1 MNMKKMVIAVL
12 AALLLVGVL
21 VALAE
26 NNAKE
31 SAPTQDVPVDS
42 ASLDT
47 LEATD
52 GALTGETE
60 QTEQMEQTEQ
70 TEQEQEIFMLGGEV
84 TELGED
90 FFVMTDAELGEV
102 QVNLGDDS
110 AFDGVEPDELAVGQ
124 YVYVIYDGKMTRSLP
139 PQVFALRV
147 SMYATAG
154 SITELTDGKMTL
166 VRDEIGDE
174 VIISLPQDAPELSVG
189 DHVTAYTTG
198 IMTMSIPAQM
208 NAVKVVRE

>member
-1 MNMKKMVIAVL
+1 MKKMVIAAL
-12 AALLLVGVL
+12 AALLLVGAL

-31 SAPTQDVPVDS
+31 SAPAQDVPVES
-42 ASLDT
+42 AAPDT
-47 LEATD
+47 EEATD
-52 GALTGETE
+52 GDVTGETDE
-60 QTEQMEQTEQ
+60 P
-70 TEQEQEIFMLGGEV
+70 EIFMLGGEV
-84 TELGED
+84 TQVGEG

-124 YVYVIYDGKMTRSLP
+124 FVYVIYDGKMTRSLP

-147 SMYATAG
+147 SMYVTVG
-154 SITELTDGKMTL
+154 EITELTEGRMTL

-174 VIISLPQDAPELSVG
+174 VIISLPQDAPALSVG

-198 IMTMSIPAQM
+198 IMTLSIPAQM

>member
-1 MNMKKMVIAVL
+1 MKKMVIAAL
-12 AALLLVGVL
+12 AALLLVGAL

-31 SAPTQDVPVDS
+31 SAPAQDVPVES
-42 ASLDT
+42 TAPGT
-47 LEATD
+47 EEATD
-52 GALTGETE
+52 GAVTGETE
-60 QTEQMEQTEQ
+60 EPQ
-70 TEQEQEIFMLGGEV
+70 IFMLGGEV
-84 TELGED
+84 TQVGEG

-147 SMYATAG
+147 SMYVTSG
-154 SITELTDGKMTL
+154 EITELTEGRMTL

-174 VIISLPQDAPELSVG
+174 VIISLPQDAPALSVG

-198 IMTMSIPAQM
+198 IMTLSIPAQM

>member
-1 MNMKKMVIAVL
+1 MKKLMIAAL
-12 AALLLVGVL
+12 ALLLAVGAL

-31 SAPTQDVPVDS
+31 APQDI
-42 ASLDT
+42 
-47 LEATD
+47 ATD
-52 GALTGETE
+52 VAETE
-60 QTEQMEQTEQ
+60 QVTIDGTAEADGVSEEDEMPEV
-70 TEQEQEIFMLGGEV
+70 FMLGGEV
-84 TELGED
+84 TEVGEGY
-90 FFVMTDAELGEV
+90 FVMADAELGEV

-110 AFDGVEPDELAVGQ
+110 AFDGVELDELAAGQ

-147 SMYATAG
+147 SMYATTG
-154 SITELTDGKMTL
+154 EITELTEGKMTL

-174 VIISLPQDAPELSVG
+174 VIISLPQDAPALAVG

-208 NAVKVVRE
+208 NAVKIVK

>member
-1 MNMKKMVIAVL
+1 MKKMVIAVL

-60 QTEQMEQTEQ
+60 QTEQ
-70 TEQEQEIFMLGGEV
+70 TEQEQEVFMLGGEV

-154 SITELTDGKMTL
+154 SITELTEGKMTL

>member
-1 MNMKKMVIAVL
+1 MKKMVIAVL

-60 QTEQMEQTEQ
+60 QTEQ
-70 TEQEQEIFMLGGEV
+70 TEQEQEVFMLGGEV

-154 SITELTDGKMTL
+154 SITELTEGKMTL

-198 IMTMSIPAQM
+198 IITMSIPAQM

>member
-1 MNMKKMVIAVL
+1 MKKIVIAAL
-12 AALLLVGVL
+12 AALLLVGAL

-31 SAPTQDVPVDS
+31 SAPADGTQVESTSPDIADAQDGVLTETD
-42 ASLDT
+42 AG
-47 LEATD
+47 ATD
-52 GALTGETE
+52 
-60 QTEQMEQTEQ
+60 MESEV
-70 TEQEQEIFMLGGEV
+70 FMLGGEV
-84 TELGED
+84 TEVGEGY
-90 FFVMTDAELGEV
+90 FVMNDAELGEV

-154 SITELTDGKMTL
+154 SITELTEGKMTL

>member
-1 MNMKKMVIAVL
+1 MKKMVIAVL

-52 GALTGETE
+52 GALTGE
-60 QTEQMEQTEQ
+60 MEQTEQ
-70 TEQEQEIFMLGGEV
+70 TEQEQEVFMLGGEV

-154 SITELTDGKMTL
+154 SITELTEGKMTL

>member
-1 MNMKKMVIAVL
+1 MKKLMIAAL
-12 AALLLVGVL
+12 ALLLAVGAL

-31 SAPTQDVPVDS
+31 APQDI
-42 ASLDT
+42 
-47 LEATD
+47 ATD
-52 GALTGETE
+52 VAETE
-60 QTEQMEQTEQ
+60 QVTIDETAEADGVSEEDEMPEV
-70 TEQEQEIFMLGGEV
+70 FMLGGEV
-84 TELGED
+84 TEVGEGY
-90 FFVMTDAELGEV
+90 FVMADAELGEV

-110 AFDGVEPDELAVGQ
+110 AFDGVELDELAAGQ

-147 SMYATAG
+147 SMYATTG
-154 SITELTDGKMTL
+154 EITELTEGKMTL

-174 VIISLPQDAPELSVG
+174 VIISLPQDAPALAVG

-198 IMTMSIPAQM
+198 IMTMSIPALM
-208 NAVKVVRE
+208 NAVKIVK

>member
-1 MNMKKMVIAVL
+1 MKKIVIAAL
-12 AALLLVGVL
+12 AALLLVGAL

-31 SAPTQDVPVDS
+31 SAPADGAQVESTYPDIADAQDGVLTETD
-42 ASLDT
+42 A
-47 LEATD
+47 EATD
-52 GALTGETE
+52 
-60 QTEQMEQTEQ
+60 MESEV
-70 TEQEQEIFMLGGEV
+70 FMLGGEV
-84 TELGED
+84 TEVGEGY
-90 FFVMTDAELGEV
+90 FVMNDAELGEV

-124 YVYVIYDGKMTRSLP
+124 FVYVLYDGKMTRSLP

-147 SMYATAG
+147 SMYAVSG
-154 SITELTDGKMTL
+154 GITELTDGKMTL

-174 VIISLPQDAPELSVG
+174 VIVSLPEDAPELAVG

-198 IMTMSIPAQM
+198 IMTLSIPAQM
-208 NAVKVVRE
+208 NAVKIVLE

>member
-1 MNMKKMVIAVL
+1 MKKLMIAAL
-12 AALLLVGVL
+12 ALLLAVGAL

-31 SAPTQDVPVDS
+31 APQDI
-42 ASLDT
+42 
-47 LEATD
+47 ATD
-52 GALTGETE
+52 VAETE
-60 QTEQMEQTEQ
+60 QVTIDGTAEADGVSEEDEMPEV
-70 TEQEQEIFMLGGEV
+70 FMLGGEV
-84 TELGED
+84 TEVGEGY
-90 FFVMTDAELGEV
+90 FVMADAELGEV

-110 AFDGVEPDELAVGQ
+110 AFDGVEVDELTVGQ

-147 SMYATAG
+147 SMYATTG
-154 SITELTDGKMTL
+154 EITELTEGKMTL

-174 VIISLPQDAPELSVG
+174 VIISLPQDAPALAVG

-208 NAVKVVRE
+208 NAVKIVK

>member
-1 MNMKKMVIAVL
+1 MKKLMIAAL
-12 AALLLVGVL
+12 ALLLAVGAL

-31 SAPTQDVPVDS
+31 APQDI
-42 ASLDT
+42 
-47 LEATD
+47 ATD
-52 GALTGETE
+52 VAETE
-60 QTEQMEQTEQ
+60 QVTIDGTAEADGMSEED
-70 TEQEQEIFMLGGEV
+70 EMPEVFMLGGEV
-84 TELGED
+84 TEVGEGY
-90 FFVMTDAELGEV
+90 FVMADAELGEV
-102 QVNLGDDS
+102 QVNLSDDS
-110 AFDGVEPDELAVGQ
+110 AFDGVELDELAAGQ

-147 SMYATAG
+147 SMYATTG
-154 SITELTDGKMTL
+154 EITELTEGKMTL

-174 VIISLPQDAPELSVG
+174 VIISLPQDAPALAVG

-208 NAVKVVRE
+208 NAVKIVK

>member
-1 MNMKKMVIAVL
+1 MKKLMIAAL
-12 AALLLVGVL
+12 ALLLAVGAL

-31 SAPTQDVPVDS
+31 APQDI
-42 ASLDT
+42 
-47 LEATD
+47 ATD
-52 GALTGETE
+52 VAE
-60 QTEQMEQTEQ
+60 MEQVTIDGTTEADGVS
-70 TEQEQEIFMLGGEV
+70 EEDEMPEVFMLGGEV
-84 TELGED
+84 TDVGEGY
-90 FFVMTDAELGEV
+90 FVMADAELGEV

-110 AFDGVEPDELAVGQ
+110 AFDGVEMDELAAGQ

-147 SMYATAG
+147 SMYATTG
-154 SITELTDGKMTL
+154 EITELTEGKMTL

-174 VIISLPQDAPELSVG
+174 VIISLPQDAPALAVG

-208 NAVKVVRE
+208 NAVKIVK

>member
-1 MNMKKMVIAVL
+1 MKKIVIAAL
-12 AALLLVGVL
+12 AALLLVGAL

-31 SAPTQDVPVDS
+31 SAPADGAQVDS
-42 ASLDT
+42 TYPDIADAQDGALAETDA
-47 LEATD
+47 EATD
-52 GALTGETE
+52 
-60 QTEQMEQTEQ
+60 MEAEV
-70 TEQEQEIFMLGGEV
+70 FMLGGEV
-84 TELGED
+84 TEVGEGY
-90 FFVMTDAELGEV
+90 FVMNDAELGEV

-110 AFDGVEPDELAVGQ
+110 AFDGVEMDALAVGQ
-124 YVYVIYDGKMTRSLP
+124 FVYVLYDGKMTRSLP

-147 SMYATAG
+147 SMYAVSG
-154 SITELTDGKMTL
+154 GITELTDGKMTL

-174 VIISLPQDAPELSVG
+174 VIVSLPEDAPELAVG

-198 IMTMSIPAQM
+198 IMTLSIPAQM

>member
-1 MNMKKMVIAVL
+1 MKKMVIAAL
-12 AALLLVGVL
+12 AALLLVGAL

-31 SAPTQDVPVDS
+31 SAPAQDVPVES
-42 ASLDT
+42 TAPGT
-47 LEATD
+47 EEATD
-52 GALTGETE
+52 GAVTGETE
-60 QTEQMEQTEQ
+60 EPQ
-70 TEQEQEIFMLGGEV
+70 IFMLGGEV
-84 TELGED
+84 TQVGEG

-147 SMYATAG
+147 SMYATSG
-154 SITELTDGKMTL
+154 EITELTEGRMTL

-174 VIISLPQDAPELSVG
+174 VIISLPQDAPKLSVG

>member
-1 MNMKKMVIAVL
+1 
-12 AALLLVGVL
+12 
-21 VALAE
+21 
-26 NNAKE
+26 
-31 SAPTQDVPVDS
+31 
-42 ASLDT
+42 
-47 LEATD
+47 
-52 GALTGETE
+52 
-60 QTEQMEQTEQ
+60 
-70 TEQEQEIFMLGGEV
+70 MLGGEV

-147 SMYATAG
+147 SMYAVSG
-154 SITELTDGKMTL
+154 GITELTDGKMTL

-174 VIISLPQDAPELSVG
+174 VIVSLPEDAPELAVG

-198 IMTMSIPAQM
+198 IMTLSIPAQM
-208 NAVKVVRE
+208 NAVKIVLE

>member
-1 MNMKKMVIAVL
+1 MKKLMIAAL
-12 AALLLVGVL
+12 ALLLAVGAL

-31 SAPTQDVPVDS
+31 APQDI
-42 ASLDT
+42 
-47 LEATD
+47 ATD
-52 GALTGETE
+52 VAETE
-60 QTEQMEQTEQ
+60 NVTIDGTEADGVSEEDEMPEV
-70 TEQEQEIFMLGGEV
+70 FMLGGEI
-84 TELGED
+84 TEVGEGY
-90 FFVMTDAELGEV
+90 FVMTDAELGEV

-110 AFDGVEPDELAVGQ
+110 AFDGVEQGELAVGQ

-147 SMYATAG
+147 SMYATTG
-154 SITELTDGKMTL
+154 EITELSEGKMTL

-174 VIISLPQDAPELSVG
+174 VIISLPQDAPELAVG

-198 IMTMSIPAQM
+198 IMTLSIPAQM
-208 NAVKVVRE
+208 NAVKIVK

>member
-1 MNMKKMVIAVL
+1 MKKLMIAAL
-12 AALLLVGVL
+12 ALLLAVGAL

-31 SAPTQDVPVDS
+31 APQDI
-42 ASLDT
+42 
-47 LEATD
+47 ATD
-52 GALTGETE
+52 VAETE
-60 QTEQMEQTEQ
+60 QVTIDETAEADGVSE
-70 TEQEQEIFMLGGEV
+70 EDEIPEVFMLGGEV
-84 TELGED
+84 TEVGEGY
-90 FFVMTDAELGEV
+90 FVMADAELGEV

-110 AFDGVEPDELAVGQ
+110 AFDGVELDELAAGQ

-147 SMYATAG
+147 SMYATTG
-154 SITELTDGKMTL
+154 EITELTEGKMTL

-174 VIISLPQDAPELSVG
+174 VIISLPQDAPALAVG

-208 NAVKVVRE
+208 NAVKIVK

>member
-1 MNMKKMVIAVL
+1 MKKMVIAAL
-12 AALLLVGVL
+12 AALLLVGAL

-31 SAPTQDVPVDS
+31 SAPAQDVPVES
-42 ASLDT
+42 AAPGT
-47 LEATD
+47 EEATD
-52 GALTGETE
+52 GAVTGETE
-60 QTEQMEQTEQ
+60 EPQ
-70 TEQEQEIFMLGGEV
+70 IFMLGGEV
-84 TELGED
+84 TQVGEG

>member
-1 MNMKKMVIAVL
+1 MKKMVIAVL

-60 QTEQMEQTEQ
+60 QTEQTEQMEQ

-110 AFDGVEPDELAVGQ
+110 AFDGVEPGELAVGQ
-124 YVYVIYDGKMTRSLP
+124 YVYVIYDGKITRSLP
-139 PQVFALRV
+139 PQVFALRG

-154 SITELTDGKMTL
+154 SITELTEGKMTL

>member
-1 MNMKKMVIAVL
+1 MKKMVIAAL
-12 AALLLVGVL
+12 AALLLVGAL

-31 SAPTQDVPVDS
+31 SALAQDAPVVS
-42 ASLDT
+42 AAPDIA
-47 LEATD
+47 EP
-52 GALTGETE
+52 
-60 QTEQMEQTEQ
+60 
-70 TEQEQEIFMLGGEV
+70 EQEIFMLGGEV
-84 TELGED
+84 TQVGED

-102 QVNLGDDS
+102 QVNLGDDTL
-110 AFDGVEPDELAVGQ
+110 FDGVEPGTLAAGQ
-124 YVYVIYDGKMTRSLP
+124 VVYVLYDGKMTRSLP

-147 SMYATAG
+147 SMYATVG
-154 SITELTDGKMTL
+154 EITELTEGKMTL

-189 DHVTAYTTG
+189 DRVTAYTTG

-208 NAVKVVRE
+208 NAVKIVKQ

>member
-1 MNMKKMVIAVL
+1 MKKMVIAVL

-42 ASLDT
+42 ASLNT

-60 QTEQMEQTEQ
+60 QTEQ
-70 TEQEQEIFMLGGEV
+70 TEQEQEVFMLGGEV

-154 SITELTDGKMTL
+154 SITELTEGKMTL

>member
-1 MNMKKMVIAVL
+1 MKKLMIAAL
-12 AALLLVGVL
+12 ALLLAVGAL

-31 SAPTQDVPVDS
+31 APQDI
-42 ASLDT
+42 
-47 LEATD
+47 ATD
-52 GALTGETE
+52 EAETE
-60 QTEQMEQTEQ
+60 QVTIDGTAEADGVSEEDEMPEV
-70 TEQEQEIFMLGGEV
+70 FMLGGEV
-84 TELGED
+84 TEVGEGY
-90 FFVMTDAELGEV
+90 FVMADAELGEV

-110 AFDGVEPDELAVGQ
+110 AFDGVELDELAAGQ

-147 SMYATAG
+147 SMYVTVG
-154 SITELTDGKMTL
+154 EITELTEGRMTL

-174 VIISLPQDAPELSVG
+174 VIISLPQDAPALSVG

-198 IMTMSIPAQM
+198 IMTLSIPAQM

>member
-1 MNMKKMVIAVL
+1 MKKMVIAVL

-60 QTEQMEQTEQ
+60 QTEQ
-70 TEQEQEIFMLGGEV
+70 TEQEQEVFMLGGEV

-110 AFDGVEPDELAVGQ
+110 AFDGVEPDELSVGQ

-154 SITELTDGKMTL
+154 SITELTEGKMTL

>member
-1 MNMKKMVIAVL
+1 MKKLMIAAL
-12 AALLLVGVL
+12 ALLLAVGAL

-31 SAPTQDVPVDS
+31 APQDI
-42 ASLDT
+42 
-47 LEATD
+47 ATD
-52 GALTGETE
+52 EAETE
-60 QTEQMEQTEQ
+60 QVTIDGTAEADGVSEEDEMPEV
-70 TEQEQEIFMLGGEV
+70 FMLGGEV
-84 TELGED
+84 TEVGEGY
-90 FFVMTDAELGEV
+90 FVMADAELGEV

-110 AFDGVEPDELAVGQ
+110 AFDGVELDELAAGQ

-147 SMYATAG
+147 SMYATTG
-154 SITELTDGKMTL
+154 EITELTEGKMTL

-174 VIISLPQDAPELSVG
+174 VIISLPQDAPALAVG

-208 NAVKVVRE
+208 NAVKIVK

>member
-1 MNMKKMVIAVL
+1 MKKLMIAAL
-12 AALLLVGVL
+12 ALLLAVGAL

-31 SAPTQDVPVDS
+31 APQDI
-42 ASLDT
+42 
-47 LEATD
+47 ATD
-52 GALTGETE
+52 EAETE
-60 QTEQMEQTEQ
+60 QVTIDGTAEADGVSEEDEMPEV
-70 TEQEQEIFMLGGEV
+70 FMLGGEV
-84 TELGED
+84 TEVGEGY
-90 FFVMTDAELGEV
+90 FVMADAELGEV

-110 AFDGVEPDELAVGQ
+110 AFDGVEMDELAAGQ

-147 SMYATAG
+147 SMYATTG
-154 SITELTDGKMTL
+154 EITELTEGKMTL

-174 VIISLPQDAPELSVG
+174 VIISLPQDAPALAVG

-208 NAVKVVRE
+208 NAVKIVK

>member
-1 MNMKKMVIAVL
+1 MKKMIIAVL

-60 QTEQMEQTEQ
+60 QTEQ
-70 TEQEQEIFMLGGEV
+70 TEQEQEVFMLGGEV

-147 SMYATAG
+147 SMYVTSG
-154 SITELTDGKMTL
+154 EITELTEGRMTL

>member
-1 MNMKKMVIAVL
+1 MKKMVIAAL
-12 AALLLVGVL
+12 AALLLVGAL

-31 SAPTQDVPVDS
+31 SAPVQNVPVDS
-42 ASLDT
+42 TYPDIAET
-47 LEATD
+47 TD

-60 QTEQMEQTEQ
+60 ETELEP
-70 TEQEQEIFMLGGEV
+70 EQEVFMLGGEV
-84 TELGED
+84 TELGEGY
-90 FFVMTDAELGEV
+90 FVMSDAELGEV
-102 QVNLGDDS
+102 QVNLGDDTL
-110 AFDGVEPDELAVGQ
+110 FDGVEMDALAVGQ
-124 YVYVIYDGKMTRSLP
+124 YVYVLYDGKMTRSLP

-147 SMYATAG
+147 SMYAVSG
-154 SITELTDGKMTL
+154 GITELTEGKMTL

-198 IMTMSIPAQM
+198 IMTLSIPAQM
-208 NAVKVVRE
+208 NAVKIVLE

>member
-1 MNMKKMVIAVL
+1 MKQLMIAAL
-12 AALLLVGVL
+12 ALLLAVGAL

-31 SAPTQDVPVDS
+31 APQDI
-42 ASLDT
+42 
-47 LEATD
+47 ATD
-52 GALTGETE
+52 EAETE
-60 QTEQMEQTEQ
+60 QVTIDGTAEADGVSEEDEMPEV
-70 TEQEQEIFMLGGEV
+70 FMLGGEV
-84 TELGED
+84 TEVGEGY
-90 FFVMTDAELGEV
+90 FVMADAELGEV

-110 AFDGVEPDELAVGQ
+110 AFDGVELDELAAGQ

-147 SMYATAG
+147 SMYATTG
-154 SITELTDGKMTL
+154 EITELTEGKMTL

-174 VIISLPQDAPELSVG
+174 VIISLPQDAPALAVG

-208 NAVKVVRE
+208 NAVKIVK